1 MLEESKHDDQHKLA
15 SGAAVGGDV
24 GGGRV
29 PAPGGAVSDPCPPGL
44 VLFVVLCL
52 EKRTWSLCQYW
63 VLPYLII

>member
-1 MLEESKHDDQHKLA
+1 MLEESKHDAQHMLA

-44 VLFVVLCL
+44 VLFVILCL
-52 EKRTWSLCQYW
+52 EKRT
-63 VLPYLII
+63 